1 MQASKSRPYP
11 KHRGRGRAQIPR
23 PGERIHGFRFY
34 VQAAGAP
41 EIANDTSKDKEEGK
55 DKKGK
60 DKKGK
65 DKKGKDKKEQSSLG
79 PISLANKLE
88 LCGMS
93 FNANDL
99 HASRTRKHLQGC
111 SYASSYAS

>member
-1 MQASKSRPYP
+1 MGFEKQSELWVFEEP
-11 KHRGRGRAQIPR
+11 HRGRGRAQIPR

-65 DKKGKDKKEQSSLG
+65 DKKGKDKKG
-79 PISLANKLE
+79 K
-88 LCGMS
+88 
-93 FNANDL
+93 D
-99 HASRTRKHLQGC
+99 RRKGKN
-111 SYASSYAS
+111 